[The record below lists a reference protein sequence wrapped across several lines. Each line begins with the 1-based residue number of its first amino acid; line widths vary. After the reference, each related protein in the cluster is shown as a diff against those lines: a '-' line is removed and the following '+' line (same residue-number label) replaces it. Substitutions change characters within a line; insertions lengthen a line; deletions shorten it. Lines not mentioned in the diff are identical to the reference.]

1 MSTDDKASKLIIQ
14 ILRAT
19 YSGSVSWRL
28 SSPPASLT
36 RATESFI
43 PLFLEAEYKGKEIV
57 IYEERYKHWTDEDS
71 FNWGVSIRFGFN
83 VGGTVITDIVKWSP
97 LLRKLFEAARDNAAD
112 VDSLIDD
119 MLD

>member
-1 MSTDDKASKLIIQ
+1 MSTEDKASRLITQ

-19 YSGSVSWRL
+19 YSGSIAWQL

-36 RATESFI
+36 RATDSFI
-43 PLFLEAEYKGKEIV
+43 PLYLEAEYKGKTIV
-57 IYEERYKHWTDEDS
+57 IYEERYKHWTDEEN
-71 FNWGVSIRFGFN
+71 FTWGAGIRFGFN
-83 VGGTVITDIVKWSP
+83 VGGTVVSDVVKWSP

-112 VDSLIDD
+112 VDSIIDD